1 MRVKHAA
8 KIVTDPLTNT
18 GRDVLLRVGADSIQ
32 QRDDYHGPTREVQNL
47 MWFCPCSP
55 ANQGVQPSV
64 RRPMANNIVWVLQ
77 SDRSERSVP
86 YRNISV
92 NRKWFGT
99 RNARN
104 SIRIFFRN
112 RYRDRSSQ
120 RTHLTCYLSEAE
132 ADLAYRFEISAP
144 SHFTFMRSNLTRD
157 ASYICNAQ
165 IQGWDSQRN
174 QLTR

>member
-92 NRKWFGT
+92 IEVVWDKECTKLNQDLFQEQ
-99 RNARN
+99 
-104 SIRIFFRN
+104 IP
-112 RYRDRSSQ
+112 RSEQSKNPSD
-120 RTHLTCYLSEAE
+120 LLS
-132 ADLAYRFEISAP
+132 P
-144 SHFTFMRSNLTRD
+144 RS
-157 ASYICNAQ
+157 
-165 IQGWDSQRN
+165 GG
-174 QLTR
+174 